1 MLLSKPKK
9 IVLAVLILIT
19 WATLVQ
25 SVSANDYRTEE
36 EVNQIAID
44 RYNIEEQEEYIEIE
58 CELSYY
64 TTLNCENGY
73 GAIDAQG
80 NKLKFTTIAIPR
92 EVSLGTEFSFDVF
105 EGVRFT
111 GTDRGSKKHIRI
123 RKEDGVYRIDVC
135 IERIKGESNEEYKSR
150 VNAMG
155 KTKTKGKMYIKE

>member
-9 IVLAVLILIT
+9 IALALLTTIV
-19 WATLVQ
+19 LVQ

-36 EVNQIAID
+36 EVNQMCID
-44 RYNIEEQEEYIEIE
+44 RYDIEEVQEEEYIEIE

-64 TTLNCENGY
+64 TTLNSENGY

-80 NKLKFTTIAIPR
+80 NSLKFGTIAIPR
-92 EVSLGTEFSFDVF
+92 EIDLGTEFSFDVF

-123 RKEDGVYRIDVC
+123 TSDGIYRMDVC
-135 IERIKGESNEEYKSR
+135 IERNKGETDEQYWSR
-150 VNAMG
+150 VNALG

>member
-9 IVLAVLILIT
+9 ITLTLLST
-19 WATLVQ
+19 MMLVQ
-25 SVSANDYRTEE
+25 SVSANDYRTEKE
-36 EVNQIAID
+36 INQMCID
-44 RYNIEEQEEYIEIE
+44 RYNIEEVQKEEYIEIE

-80 NKLKFTTIAIPR
+80 NKLKFGTIAVPR
-92 EVSLGTEFSFDVF
+92 SIALGTEFSFDVF

-111 GTDRGSKKHIRI
+111 GADRGSKKHIRI
-123 RKEDGVYRIDVC
+123 TDDGIYRMDVC
-135 IERIKGESNEEYKSR
+135 IERNKGETDAQYWNR
-150 VNAMG
+150 VNNMG